1 MCANH
6 LGSPEIAGTDTT
18 TSLKARLADALDLA
32 ALIKQAYWT
41 LRDSSSSGRRELF
54 EACHDEMDECIDSLA
69 RRIAALSGVAEC
81 SVRTTALNSST
92 RKRYAQRTR
101 RGEQHETAIRMVL
114 ARFGRAVRDDIDQ
127 AAEVGDAG
135 TVNVLSDVS
144 RKVDTQLW
152 VAEAQLI

>member
-1 MCANH
+1 MYASH
-6 LGSPEIAGTDTT
+6 LDFPETACTDIITF
-18 TSLKARLADALDLA
+18 LKARLADAFDLA
-32 ALIKQAYWT
+32 ALMKQAYWT
-41 LRDSSSSGRRELF
+41 LRDSSSRGRCELF

-69 RRIAALSGVAEC
+69 RRIATLSGVAEC
-81 SVRTTALNSST
+81 SVRTTMLNSST
-92 RKRYAQRTR
+92 GKYPLRTR

-114 ARFGRAVRDDIDQ
+114 ARFGRAVRADIDQ

-152 VAEAQLI
+152 VAKAQLM